1 MSDEN
6 PPTSIESL
14 PAEAEA
20 QAQVVSKR
28 PGYSLPLVVVIAVLF
43 FGVGILTGYLIWG
56 QSLAQTNLALN
67 DALSR
72 AEAAEAVLQEIGMD
86 VPGQPRPTRDPN
98 EPVEVVRYPVTE
110 DNNPAKG
117 PADAPITII
126 EFSDFE
132 CPFCTR
138 WHVEV
143 WPKLQEAYGDK
154 IRLVYR
160 DFPLYSIHPNAG
172 PAAEAANCANEQ
184 GRFWEYHDLLFA
196 AEQGLSREAYEAYAR
211 QVNLDMSQFNSC
223 LDEKRYES
231 EVTADFEYARQLGI
245 QSTPTFFINGV
256 ALIGAQPFEVF
267 QEVIELELAGKL
279 TK

>member
-1 MSDEN
+1 MSEEN
-6 PPTSIESL
+6 PNISIEVQ
-14 PAEAEA
+14 PAEAEE
-20 QAQVVSKR
+20 QAVKR
-28 PGYSLPLVVVIAVLF
+28 RGYSLPLVIVIAVLF
-43 FGVGILTGYLIWG
+43 FGVGMLTGYLVWG
-56 QSLAQTNLALN
+56 QSLAQTNQALS

-98 EPVEVVRYPVTE
+98 EPIEVVRYPVTE
-110 DNNPAKG
+110 ADNPAIG

-132 CPFCTR
+132 CPFCTQ
-138 WHVEV
+138 WHKEV
-143 WPKLQEAYGDK
+143 WPQLQETYGDK

-172 PAAEAANCANEQ
+172 AAAEAANCANEQ
-184 GRFWEYHDLLFA
+184 GRFWEYHDLLFD
-196 AEQGLSREAYEAYAR
+196 AEQGLSREAYEAYAS
-211 QVNLDMSQFNSC
+211 QLNLDLEQFKTC

-231 EVTADFEYARQLGI
+231 EVSADFEYARQLGV

>member
-6 PPTSIESL
+6 SISSYEDL
-14 PAEAEA
+14 PAEDEA
-20 QAQVVSKR
+20 QPVARS
-28 PGYSLPLVVVIAVLF
+28 GYSLPLVVVIAVLF

-56 QSLAQTNLALN
+56 QSLSQTNQALN

-72 AEAAEAVLQEIGMD
+72 AEAAEAILQEVGLD
-86 VPGQPRPTRDPN
+86 LPNQPRPTRDPN
-98 EPVEVVRYPVTE
+98 EPIEVVRYPVTE
-110 DNNPAKG
+110 QDNPAIG

-138 WHVEV
+138 WHQQV
-143 WPKLQEAYGDK
+143 WPRLQEAYGDK

-196 AEQGLSREAYEAYAR
+196 AEQGLGREAYEAYAT
-211 QVNLDMSQFNSC
+211 QLNLDLAQFKTC
-223 LDEKRYES
+223 LDERRYES

>member
-6 PPTSIESL
+6 SISPYEDL
-14 PAEAEA
+14 PAEDEA
-20 QAQVVSKR
+20 QPVARS
-28 PGYSLPLVVVIAVLF
+28 GYSLPLVVVIAVLF

-56 QSLAQTNLALN
+56 QSLSQTNQALN

-72 AEAAEAVLQEIGMD
+72 AEAAEAILQEVGLD
-86 VPGQPRPTRDPN
+86 LPNQPRPTRDPN
-98 EPVEVVRYPVTE
+98 EPIEVVRYPVTE
-110 DNNPAKG
+110 QDNPAIG

-138 WHVEV
+138 WHQQV
-143 WPKLQEAYGDK
+143 WPRLQEAYGDK

-196 AEQGLSREAYEAYAR
+196 AEQGLGREAYEAYAT
-211 QVNLDMSQFNSC
+211 QLNLDLAQFKTC
-223 LDEKRYES
+223 LDERRYES